1 MPYSTTPI
9 TSGSAKFSTIE
20 PDAPLF
26 LQEQDITRGPD
37 ADSATTLY
45 DNANNIFDAF
55 AGKST
60 PAGTVLI
67 YAGASVPDGY
77 LLCNGAAISRTD
89 YDVLYQI
96 IGTTYGAG
104 DGTTTFNLPDLRG
117 KVVIGVSGSH
127 AIGTT
132 GGAET
137 VTLTEQQIPAHN
149 HSTTFDYGAGSGTKT
164 ALYNT
169 TKSGTLSLN
178 TSSYGGGQAHNNM
191 QPYQTLNYIIK
202 Y

>member
-1 MPYSTTPI
+1 MPYNTTPI
-9 TSGSAKFSTIE
+9 TSGSAKFSTLD
-20 PDAPLF
+20 PDGNLF
-26 LQEQDITRGPD
+26 IQEQDITQGID
-37 ADSATTLY
+37 EDNQTTLY
-45 DNANNIFDAF
+45 DNSTNTFNAF
-55 AGKST
+55 ANKST

-67 YAGASVPDGY
+67 YAGASVPEGF

-117 KVVIGVSGSH
+117 RVVIGVSGTH

-137 VTLTEQQIPAHN
+137 VTLTEQQIPSHT
-149 HSTTFDYGAGSGTKT
+149 HTTTIKLSTGGSDAGLTSGGNSTKT
-164 ALYNT
+164 Y
-169 TKSGTLSLN
+169 
-178 TSSYGGGQAHNNM
+178 TSSSTGGGQAHNNM